1 MEELID
7 DYVTQ
12 GYEVVSQGERSTMVR
27 RKTWGSVAGH
37 VFCALITVWF
47 LFGLGNVAYAL
58 VAHFTAEQVMIKIV
72 SPAGTPVPPA
82 PPLAYVTVWCQ
93 LLIESIWRPSHEFC
107 DD

>member
-1 MEELID
+1 MAAPRIRKVQSQQQMEELID

-12 GYEVVSQGERSTMVR
+12 GYEVISQGERSTLVR

-58 VAHFTAEQVMIKIV
+58 VAHFTAEQVMIKITA
-72 SPAGTPVPPA
+72 PAAPAAPAPPA
-82 PPLAYVTVWCQ
+82 PPA
-93 LLIESIWRPSHEFC
+93 R
-107 DD
+107 